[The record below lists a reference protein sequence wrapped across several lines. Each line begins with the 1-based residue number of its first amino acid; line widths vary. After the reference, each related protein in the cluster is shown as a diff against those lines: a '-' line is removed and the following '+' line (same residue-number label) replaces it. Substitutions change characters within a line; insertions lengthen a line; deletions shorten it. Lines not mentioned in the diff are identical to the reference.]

1 LTNPNWVNELVSKDS
16 KKGKLQQLKGAIKKF
31 TNFFGR
37 RHIWSGLLAGFLWT
51 FPVPFLLTAF
61 LPSFESLPEEAIW
74 IFFFPLQSSFLL
86 TRWIIDLELTDIV
99 SWTLIVWVLSV
110 FVGMFLGVV
119 FTYSIHRIRVW
130 RRTRNISRTV
140 PSE

>member
-1 LTNPNWVNELVSKDS
+1 VNELVGKDS
-16 KKGKLQQLKGAIKKF
+16 KKEKFQRLKGAIKKF

-37 RHIWSGLLAGFLWT
+37 RHIWSGLLAGFLWA
-51 FPVPFLLTAF
+51 FSAPFVLTAF
-61 LPSFESLPEEAIW
+61 SPLFESLPEEALW
-74 IFFFPLQSSFLL
+74 VFLFPLKSSFEL
-86 TRWIIDLELTDIV
+86 TYRVVDLEQADPG
-99 SWTLIVWVLSV
+99 VWISLWIMSM

-130 RRTRNISRTV
+130 RSTSSISRTV

>member
-1 LTNPNWVNELVSKDS
+1 LVGKDL
-16 KKGKLQQLKGAIKKF
+16 KKGKFQRLKEAIKKF
-31 TNFFGR
+31 TNFIGR
-37 RHIWSGLLAGFLWT
+37 RHIWSGLLAGFLWA
-51 FPVPFLLTAF
+51 FPAPFLLTAF
-61 LPSFESLPEEAIW
+61 SPSFQSLPEETIW
-74 IFFFPLQSSFLL
+74 IFFFPLESSYWL
-86 TRWIIDLELTDIV
+86 TRWITDLELVDPPLWAFILWIV
-99 SWTLIVWVLSV
+99 SV

>member
-1 LTNPNWVNELVSKDS
+1 VNELTGKDL
-16 KKGKLQQLKGAIKKF
+16 KKGKFQRLKGAIKKF
-31 TNFFGR
+31 TDFFGR
-37 RHIWSGLLAGFLWT
+37 RHIWSGLLAGFLWA
-51 FPVPFLLTAF
+51 FPAPIVLSVYFKTLQT
-61 LPSFESLPEEAIW
+61 LPEIAIW
-74 IFFFPLQSSFLL
+74 IFFFPLKSSFQLMSWIVGPELDPVLL
-86 TRWIIDLELTDIV
+86 WIV
-99 SWTLIVWVLSV
+99 SV

>member
-1 LTNPNWVNELVSKDS
+1 MANELGEKGS
-16 KKGKLQQLKGAIKKF
+16 KKGKKVRFQRTKRVVRKF

-37 RHIWSGLLAGFLWT
+37 RHIWSGLLAGFLWA
-51 FPVPFLLTAF
+51 FSVPFVITAF
-61 LPSFESLPEEAIW
+61 LPFFNNLSEEVKW
-74 IFFFPLQSSFLL
+74 ILFFPLESSLTLMAWVLGPSSVDAVLL
-86 TRWIIDLELTDIV
+86 WI
-99 SWTLIVWVLSV
+99 LSV

-130 RRTRNISRTV
+130 RRLHNISRAV

>member
-1 LTNPNWVNELVSKDS
+1 MNELVGKDS
-16 KKGKLQQLKGAIKKF
+16 KKGKFQRLKGAIKKF
-31 TNFFGR
+31 TDFFGR
-37 RHIWSGLLAGFLWT
+37 RHIWSGLLAGFLWA
-51 FPVPFLLTAF
+51 FSAPFLLTAF
-61 LPSFESLPEEAIW
+61 SPFFESLPKEVLW
-74 IFFFPLQSSFLL
+74 VFLFPLKSSFEL
-86 TRWIIDLELTDIV
+86 TYRVVDLEHADSGVWILVWIV
-99 SWTLIVWVLSV
+99 SV